1 MRAAWTAAEILSAY
15 EDDIASFSIVPGG
28 GGDFELSIDG
38 DLLYSKKAT
47 GQYPEL
53 SELKKIVVNAIDAR
67 VEATAQT

>member
-1 MRAAWTAAEILSAY
+1 M
-15 EDDIASFSIVPGG
+15 PGG

-67 VEATAQT
+67 VEGTAQT